1 MAATLHEL
9 AVMHVKRRELGKGE
23 ELLRESLALRGA
35 VTGGEDAGVSATLYQ
50 LAVVAT
56 LTRPPRL
63 DEADSLLQR
72 VLSIE
77 EQPGAARAMT
87 LQQLGR
93 VALRRGNLDRAEAAF
108 NEALVGLRA
117 TYLSDMQLNV
127 AGVQE
132 HLGNVALL
140 RQDYSAAD
148 TRFAEALRIVAQAR
162 PARSAWCWPGAGGS
176 LLRCRRALPTGVA
189 TSVWRGSSRCAAAW
203 HACVATLP
211 PPPCSASASL
221 SSSSG

>member
-1 MAATLHEL
+1 
-9 AVMHVKRRELGKGE
+9 MHVKRRELGKGE
-23 ELLRESLALRGA
+23 GLLRESLALRGA
-35 VTGGEDAGVSATLYQ
+35 VNGGEDAGVSATLYQ

-93 VALRRGNLDRAEAAF
+93 VALRRGDLDRAEAAF

-117 TYLSDMQLNV
+117 TYRSDMHLNV

-162 PARSAWCWPGAGGS
+162 PARSAWCWPGAGG
-176 LLRCRRALPTGVA
+176 
-189 TSVWRGSSRCAAAW
+189 
-203 HACVATLP
+203 
-211 PPPCSASASL
+211 
-221 SSSSG
+221 